1 MDRPS
6 WAPVMLAGAL
16 PRDLSDLLAIGILDT
31 ATIQLLLTQTLS
43 LLIVNIYWIL
53 FLFVLIP
60 LTSVLAALSNSPK
73 REREELAL
81 VAYGGSARQIE
92 LRYTL
97 RGAIIT
103 AVGLLP
109 FILRTL
115 TDPSPSWGLSL
126 VVILALLGG
135 SAYAIPPL
143 RRTRSVHFVEQY
155 KG

>member
-16 PRDLSDLLAIGILDT
+16 PRDLSDLLAIGILDV
-31 ATIQLLLTQTLS
+31 ATIQLVLSQTLS
-43 LLIVNIYWIL
+43 LLIVNIYWVL

-60 LTSVLAALSNSPK
+60 LTNILAALSSSPK
-73 REREELAL
+73 RERQELAL
-81 VAYGGSARQIE
+81 VAYGGSSRQIE

-109 FILRTL
+109 FILRTV
-115 TDPSPSWGLSL
+115 TDPSPTWGLS
-126 VVILALLGG
+126 VVAILTLLGG
-135 SAYAIPPL
+135 SAYAIPPF
-143 RRTRSVHFVEQY
+143 RRTRSLHFVEQY

>member
-6 WAPVMLAGAL
+6 WAPVLLAGAL
-16 PRDLSDLLAIGILDT
+16 PRDLSDLLAIGILDV
-31 ATIQLLLTQTLS
+31 ATVQLVLSQTLF
-43 LLIVNIYWIL
+43 LVIVNIYWIL
-53 FLFVLIP
+53 FLFLLIP

-103 AVGLLP
+103 VVGLLP
-109 FILRTL
+109 FVFRSLMDTSSI
-115 TDPSPSWGLSL
+115 WGLAL
-126 VVILALLGG
+126 VGILALLGG

-143 RRTRSVHFVEQY
+143 RRTRSLHFVEQF

>member
-16 PRDLSDLLAIGILDT
+16 PRDLSDLLAIGILEV
-31 ATIQLLLTQTLS
+31 ATIQLVLSQTLS
-43 LLIVNIYWIL
+43 LHIVNIYWIL
-53 FLFVLIP
+53 FLLLLIP

-109 FILRTL
+109 LIFGFL
-115 TDPSPSWGLSL
+115 TAPSPAWGLVL
-126 VVILALLGG
+126 VLILAILGG
-135 SAYAIPPL
+135 SAYAIPPF
-143 RRTRSVHFVEQY
+143 RRTRSLHFVEQY

>member
-16 PRDLSDLLAIGILDT
+16 PRDLSDLLAIGILVI
-31 ATIQLLLTQTLS
+31 ATIQIVLSQTLT
-43 LLIVNIYWIL
+43 LLIVNILWIL
-53 FLFVLIP
+53 FLFLLIP

-92 LRYTL
+92 LRYIL
-97 RGAIIT
+97 RGALIT

-109 FILRTL
+109 FIIRSFTE
-115 TDPSPSWGLSL
+115 PSAWGLAL
-126 VVILALLGG
+126 VGILALLGG
-135 SAYAIPPL
+135 SAYAIPAL
-143 RRTRSVHFVEQY
+143 RRTRSLHFVEQY

>member
-1 MDRPS
+1 
-6 WAPVMLAGAL
+6 MLAGAL
-16 PRDLSDLLAIGILDT
+16 PRDLSDLLAIGLLDT
-31 ATIQLLLTQTLS
+31 ATIQLVLSQTFS

-103 AVGLLP
+103 AAGLLP
-109 FILRTL
+109 FILRSL
-115 TDPSPSWGLSL
+115 TDPSPTWGLSL
-126 VVILALLGG
+126 VAIFALLGG

>member
-16 PRDLSDLLAIGILDT
+16 PRDLSDLLAIGILDV
-31 ATIQLLLTQTLS
+31 ATIQLVLSQTLS
-43 LLIVNIYWIL
+43 LLIVNIYWLL

-73 REREELAL
+73 RERQELAL

-109 FILRTL
+109 FILRTV
-115 TDPSPSWGLSL
+115 TDPSPTWGLAL
-126 VVILALLGG
+126 VAILTFLGG
-135 SAYAIPPL
+135 SAYAIPPF
-143 RRTRSVHFVEQY
+143 RRTRSLHFVEQY